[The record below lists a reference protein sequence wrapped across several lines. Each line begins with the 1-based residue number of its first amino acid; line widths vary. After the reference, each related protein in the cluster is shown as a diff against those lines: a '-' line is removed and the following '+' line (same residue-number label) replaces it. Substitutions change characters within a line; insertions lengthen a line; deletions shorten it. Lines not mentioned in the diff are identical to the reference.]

1 MSDDTKQPD
10 APDAWRGPKP
20 RPGILSI
27 DPYKGGAS
35 SIEGHDRVIKL
46 SSNESALGPSPKA
59 VQAFEDAKAK
69 LPLYP
74 DGSSLKLR
82 QAIADKFGL
91 NAESIVC
98 GAGSDEILHLLVQAF
113 AGPGDEVLFSEH
125 GFLVYKI
132 AALANGAT
140 PVAAPEK
147 DNRADVDAL
156 LARVNE
162 RTRILFLANP
172 NNPTG
177 TYLRIDEL
185 KRLHAALPEQ
195 VLLVIDAAY
204 AEFVRKNDYEAGI
217 EIVSNAHNAVM
228 TRTFSKIYGLAGLR
242 LGWAYC
248 PQRIAEVLNRIRGPF
263 NISEAAQAAGIA
275 ALRDTAYTERAIAHN
290 DAWLPWLDERIRK
303 AGLKTTPSVG
313 NFILIHFPDKRGKRA
328 ADADLWL
335 KKNGI
340 IARKVD
346 AYGFPNALRIS
357 VGTEDDNHAVVAAL
371 EEFMRQ

>member
-1 MSDDTKQPD
+1 MSDETNNQDEPES
-10 APDAWRGPKP
+10 WRGPKP
-20 RPGILSI
+20 RPGILDI
-27 DPYKGGAS
+27 EAYKGGAS
-35 SIEGHDRVIKL
+35 SIDGHDRVIKL

-74 DGSSLKLR
+74 DGSAFKLR
-82 QAIADKFGL
+82 QAIGDHYGL
-91 NAESIVC
+91 SAERIVC

-113 AGPGDEVLFSEH
+113 AGPGDEVLYSQH

-132 AALANGAT
+132 AAMANGAT

-156 LARVNE
+156 LARVTE
-162 RTRILFLANP
+162 RTRILFIANP

-185 KRLHAALPEQ
+185 KRLHAALPEH

-204 AEFVRKNDYEAGI
+204 AEFVRQNDYEAGI
-217 EIVSNAHNAVM
+217 EIVSGAHNAVM

-248 PQRIAEVLNRIRGPF
+248 PQRIADVINRIRGPF

-275 ALRDTAYTERAIAHN
+275 ALRDTSYTERAIAHN
-290 DAWLPWLDERIRK
+290 DAWLPWLNDRIRK

-313 NFILIHFPDKRGKRA
+313 NFILIHFPDTRGKRA
-328 ADADLWL
+328 ADADVWL
-335 KKNGI
+335 KRNGI

-346 AYGFPNALRIS
+346 AYGFPNALRVS
-357 VGTEDDNHAVVAAL
+357 VGREEENRAVVAAL
-371 EEFMRQ
+371 EEFMAQ